1 MTLQDLYIGKKVYLI
16 SKEGKM
22 HITEIVSID
31 NGGTILVDLR
41 NYNNNK
47 VSFKFDYNKV
57 VYRFSHNNEDY
68 LYISYN
74 ESDAAILKRKIVIEQ
89 LEKLKTSLDDAFKMV
104 QRHRKMNWDIL
115 NTNDIN
121 KWIDEFKKNNQW

>member
-16 SKEGKM
+16 SKEGKIY
-22 HITEIVSID
+22 ITEIVSIN
-31 NGGTILVDLR
+31 NGGTILVALR
-41 NYNNNK
+41 NYNNNQ
-47 VSFKFDYNKV
+47 VGFKFDNDKV

-115 NTNDIN
+115 NTNETN